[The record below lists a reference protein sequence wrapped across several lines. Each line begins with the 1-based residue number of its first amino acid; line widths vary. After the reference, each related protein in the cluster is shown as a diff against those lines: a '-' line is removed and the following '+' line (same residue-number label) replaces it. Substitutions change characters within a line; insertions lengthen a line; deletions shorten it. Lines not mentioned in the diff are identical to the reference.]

1 MSKVPAFVLFLSVVY
16 LTLPDNRGIVDGTA
30 HRHDAESGEENNA
43 TDGQKDDVKF
53 TPLRKKHGRKKL
65 NKNLAFSLK
74 EFIEA
79 MAEKKV
85 PRKKIKGKH
94 KNRRKH
100 YTSAM
105 HMKSIK
111 EKMRALAKIAIA
123 ELKAKKKQARKIKE
137 KVEMT
142 RKKSRGHRKETTL
155 PIARSKIPDAK
166 ALCQDICQH
175 RCLQSC
181 HIACCVPDLTPT
193 MRDVVALRTK
203 YMNIP
208 R

>member
-16 LTLPDNRGIVDGTA
+16 LTLPDNRCLVDGTA
-30 HRHDAESGEENNA
+30 HRHDAESSEENNA

-74 EFIEA
+74 EFVEA

-85 PRKKIKGKH
+85 PRKKTKGKH

-111 EKMRALAKIAIA
+111 GKFNKRSQRSLLIIIQSTYNINKNINKHHSVIALHSF
-123 ELKAKKKQARKIKE
+123 Q
-137 KVEMT
+137 
-142 RKKSRGHRKETTL
+142 
-155 PIARSKIPDAK
+155 
-166 ALCQDICQH
+166 
-175 RCLQSC
+175 
-181 HIACCVPDLTPT
+181 
-193 MRDVVALRTK
+193 
-203 YMNIP
+203 
-208 R
+208 